1 MGCLCGNTI
10 EEVARTLCVS
20 HSTVERVMKTYDMTG
35 EVTLVQQRH
44 GPCQTLS
51 ESEQLALLQLCL
63 DDPGIFLKEIQQELQ
78 HACGKYVSLATI
90 IM

>member
-1 MGCLCGNTI
+1 
-10 EEVARTLCVS
+10 
-20 HSTVERVMKTYDMTG
+20 MKTYDMTG

-78 HACGKYVSLATI
+78 HACGKCVSLATI
-90 IM
+90 CRTVKQLGLSRRKLHFRDQTF